1 MGLDKSGL
9 FVDKVPLQI
18 QRLKGGRMHITV
30 GGILTLLVPVGVWV
44 IAAAIANDEGCRVI
58 EAAGYMAGPVK
69 ALTQLLL
76 LCWLV

>member
-1 MGLDKSGL
+1 
-9 FVDKVPLQI
+9 
-18 QRLKGGRMHITV
+18 MHITV

-76 LCWLV
+76 LCGVV

>member
-30 GGILTLLVPVGVWV
+30 SGILTLLVPVGVWV
-44 IAAAIANDEGCRVI
+44 IAAAIANDEG
-58 EAAGYMAGPVK
+58 
-69 ALTQLLL
+69 
-76 LCWLV
+76 